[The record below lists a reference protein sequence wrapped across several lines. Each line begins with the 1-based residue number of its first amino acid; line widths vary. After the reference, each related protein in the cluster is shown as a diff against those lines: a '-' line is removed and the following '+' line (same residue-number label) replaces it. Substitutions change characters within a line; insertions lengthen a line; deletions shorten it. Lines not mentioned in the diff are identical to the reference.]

1 MASPKTQAARKV
13 LPPLSENEI
22 KQLALAANTVRGL
35 AMDGVQKANSGHPG
49 MPLGMADAAAVLW
62 FRHLKFNPENPQW
75 PDRDRFVLSAGHGS
89 MLLYS
94 LLHLSGYDLPLSELQ
109 SFRQWE
115 SRTPGHPE
123 YGLTPGVETT
133 TGPLGQGISNAVG
146 MALAERWLANRYNRP
161 GFEPVNHFTYVI
173 ASDGDLMEGVSHE
186 SCSLAG
192 HLRLGKLIVLY
203 DDNRISIDG
212 PTQLAFSE
220 NVAAR
225 FEAYGWQVQQVNGHD
240 LAEVDA
246 AIQAARAE
254 TARPSLI
261 ACRTVI
267 GYGSP
272 NRAGT
277 AKAHG
282 EPLGVE
288 EVRLAKQQLGWP
300 VEPLF
305 YIPKEM
311 SFFTEQCRKNGKTW
325 QSGWE
330 QGVQAYQEAFPELSA
345 EFTRV
350 IRNELPSGWDA
361 NLTDAAPDAPQATRA
376 ASGAVLNLLSAR
388 IPQLL
393 GGSGDLTPS
402 NNTFP
407 KNEKHITAEDF
418 SGRYIHFGV
427 REHGMAAMMSGM
439 ALHGGIIP
447 YGGTFLVFSD
457 YMRPSIRLAA
467 LMKLPVIYVF
477 THDSVGLGE
486 DGPTHQPV
494 EQLTALRA
502 IPNLAVIR
510 PADAPETALAWQIA
524 LQRREGPT
532 ALILTRQKLPAL
544 DRAKEGYA
552 PPSGALKGAYVLADA
567 SDPRAIL
574 IASGSE
580 VPLALEAKKLL
591 SAQGVAARV
600 VSMPCGEIFD
610 VQPGEYKES
619 VLPRRIKARA
629 AVEAGATLGWHK
641 YVGKNGEIVGFDHFG
656 ASAPYEEIYKGFGV
670 TPEKIA
676 EAALRSLK
684 RAIEDK

>member
-1 MASPKTQAARKV
+1 MASPKTQAGRKV
-13 LPPLSENEI
+13 LPPLSENDI
-22 KQLALAANTVRGL
+22 KQLALAANAVRGL

-62 FRHLKFNPENPQW
+62 FRHLKFNPENPHW

-123 YGLTPGVETT
+123 YGLTAGVETT

-161 GFEPVNHFTYVI
+161 GFELVNHFTYVI

-192 HLRLGKLIVLY
+192 HLRLGKLVVLY
-203 DDNRISIDG
+203 DDNQISIDG

-225 FEAYGWQVQQVNGHD
+225 FEAYGWQVQKVNGHD
-240 LAEVDA
+240 MAEVDA
-246 AIQAARAE
+246 ALQSARAE
-254 TARPSLI
+254 TARPTLI

-311 SFFTEQCRKNGKTW
+311 AAFTEQCRQNGKTW
-325 QSGWE
+325 QAGWE
-330 QGVQAYQEAFPELSA
+330 KHLHTYQEAFPELSA
-345 EFTRV
+345 EFSRV
-350 IRNELPSGWDA
+350 IRNELPPGWDA
-361 NLTDAAPDAPQATRA
+361 NLADVAPDAAQATRA

-427 REHGMAAMMSGM
+427 REHGMAAIMSGM

-477 THDSVGLGE
+477 THDSIGLGE

-510 PADAPETALAWQIA
+510 PADAPETAPAWQIA
-524 LQRREGPT
+524 LRRREGPT

-544 DRAKEGYA
+544 DRSKEGYA
-552 PPSGALKGAYVLADA
+552 PASEAQKGAYVLADA
-567 SDPRAIL
+567 KNPRVIL

-580 VPLALEAKKLL
+580 VHLALEAKKLL
-591 SAQGVAARV
+591 AAQRVAARV

-610 VQPGEYKES
+610 AQPDQYKEA
-619 VLPRRIKARA
+619 VLPRGIKARV
-629 AVEAGATLGWHK
+629 AVEAGVTLGWHK
-641 YVGKNGEIVGFDHFG
+641 YLGENGEIVGLDHFG
-656 ASAPYEEIYKGFGV
+656 ASAPYEEIYKGFGL

-676 EAALRSLK
+676 EAALRSLN
-684 RAIEDK
+684 RQ

>member
-1 MASPKTQAARKV
+1 MASPTTQTGRKV
-13 LPPLSENEI
+13 LARLTENEI

-35 AMDGVQKANSGHPG
+35 SMDGVQKANSGHPG
-49 MPLGMADAAAVLW
+49 MPLGMADAAVVLW
-62 FRHLKFNPENPQW
+62 FRHLKFNPENPHW

-161 GFEPVNHFTYVI
+161 GFEVVNHFTYVI

-186 SCSLAG
+186 ACSLAG
-192 HLRLGKLIVLY
+192 HLKLGKLIVLY
-203 DDNRISIDG
+203 DDNQISIDG
-212 PTQLAFSE
+212 STQLTFSE
-220 NVAAR
+220 DVPAR

-240 LAEVDA
+240 MAEVDA
-246 AIQAARAE
+246 ALQAARAE
-254 TARPSLI
+254 SARPSLI

-288 EVRLAKQQLGWP
+288 EVRLTKERLGWP

-305 YIPKEM
+305 YVPKEM
-311 SFFTEQCRKNGKTW
+311 AVLTEQCRTNGKIW
-325 QSGWE
+325 QAGWE
-330 QGVQAYQEAFPELSA
+330 EGLRAYQETFPELSA
-345 EFTRV
+345 EFVRV
-350 IRNELPSGWDA
+350 IGNELPADWDA
-361 NLTDAAPDAPQATRA
+361 NLTDATPEAAQATRA

-407 KNEKHITAEDF
+407 KNEKPISGEDF

-427 REHGMAAMMSGM
+427 REHGMAAILSGM

-467 LMKLPVIYVF
+467 LMKVPVIYVF
-477 THDSVGLGE
+477 THDSIGLGE

-494 EQLTALRA
+494 EQLTALRV

-510 PADAPETALAWQIA
+510 PADAPETALAWQMA
-524 LQRREGPT
+524 LERREGPT
-532 ALILTRQKLPAL
+532 ALILTRQKLPSL
-544 DRAKEGYA
+544 DRAREGYA
-552 PPSGALKGAYVLADA
+552 PAFEARRGGYVLAEA
-567 SDPRAIL
+567 SNPAVIL

-580 VPLALEAKKLL
+580 VHLALEARKRL
-591 SAQGVAARV
+591 AGQGVTARV
-600 VSMPCGEIFD
+600 VSMPCCEIFD
-610 VQPGEYKES
+610 AQPQEYREA
-619 VLPRRIKARA
+619 VLPKRIKARV
-629 AVEAGATLGWHK
+629 AVEAGATSGWHK
-641 YVGKNGEIVGFDHFG
+641 YVGESGEIVGFDHFG
-656 ASAPYEEIYKGFGV
+656 ASAPYEEIYKAFGL
-670 TPEKIA
+670 TPEKIV
-676 EAALRSLK
+676 EAALRALN
-684 RAIEDK
+684 RR